1 MEWFKTVLSSFGGWL
16 PSLCVEW
23 VYDFQVLEF
32 MEYNIQYWSQIL
44 ESVPCLF
51 KSVEW
56 KVLKAQSP
64 QL

>member
-44 ESVPCLF
+44 ESVPCL
-51 KSVEW
+51 
-56 KVLKAQSP
+56 
-64 QL
+64 

>member
-16 PSLCVEW
+16 PILCVEW

-44 ESVPCLF
+44 ESVPCL
-51 KSVEW
+51 
-56 KVLKAQSP
+56 
-64 QL
+64 